1 MAYLVFYES
10 ISRIQM
16 SFKDLVKYLD
26 KHQVERP
33 VNYRDRTLIVVSD
46 SKGSRLQSLVESS
59 YPEKD
64 IVWHCKGGRT
74 SFQAAS
80 FIQHNVEQFN
90 RVYGSILIAVW
101 TGICDLTNF
110 IESYESGEHRP
121 AKRRRRC
128 IDLSEVTVD
137 DIIKQYNRILA
148 VTAVYR
154 PKVRVVFLECPQY
167 SVEIWNQHQYC
178 RNPEIFKDS
187 TSILLDKIEYLN
199 RAIQEV
205 NASNGISAPK
215 FGLDLIKSRKSNKS
229 HSTVKVSFS
238 LLVDG
243 IHPDVTLSKYWLRRL
258 VLHLQI
264 PYCQD

>member
-1 MAYLVFYES
+1 
-10 ISRIQM
+10 M

-33 VNYRDRTLIVVSD
+33 VNYRDRTLIVISD

-59 YPEKD
+59 YPEED

-80 FIQHNVEQFN
+80 FIQHNVEQFV
-90 RVYGSILIAVW
+90 RAYGNILIAVW
-101 TGICDLTNF
+101 TGTCDLTNF
-110 IESYESGEHRP
+110 IESYESSEPRP

-137 DIIKQYNRILA
+137 DIIKQYNRILT

-154 PKVRVVFLECPQY
+154 TKVKVVFLECPQY

-187 TSILLDKIEYLN
+187 TSILLDKIE
-199 RAIQEV
+199 
-205 NASNGISAPK
+205 
-215 FGLDLIKSRKSNKS
+215 
-229 HSTVKVSFS
+229 
-238 LLVDG
+238 
-243 IHPDVTLSKYWLRRL
+243 
-258 VLHLQI
+258 
-264 PYCQD
+264 